1 MEYHIQ
7 KVTQAFKW
15 NEVTYIRMYDLT
27 RNSKIQSYIQNICS
41 AEPYFFFFLITF
53 WRALSLVCSVWR
65 LISDKAFSSWRVR
78 LAFSLDF
85 SSSLSCKHEQIQS
98 TDNHS
103 SPNLILEQ
111 WATSDI
117 KSNRKPTQTN
127 PLHCSDATPPLSL
140 LHWPSTLDFAHRHH
154 VVFWNTHITCI
165 SNRFKSLTCI
175 EIQTLWYLV
184 ILYIGSNTKRK
195 KSLIPFIFKE

>member
-1 MEYHIQ
+1 
-7 KVTQAFKW
+7 
-15 NEVTYIRMYDLT
+15 MYDLT

-41 AEPYFFFFLITF
+41 AERHFFFYKDHSFTF

-65 LISDKAFSSWRVR
+65 LISDKAFSNWRVR

-103 SPNLILEQ
+103 SPNSILEQ

-140 LHWPSTLDFAHRHH
+140 LHWPSTLDSAHQHH
-154 VVFWNTHITCI
+154 VVFCNTHITCI

-184 ILYIGSNTKRK
+184 ILYIGSDTKRK
-195 KSLIPFIFKE
+195 KIINTFYL

>member
-7 KVTQAFKW
+7 KATQAFKW
-15 NEVTYIRMYDLT
+15 NEVTYIRMYDFT

-41 AEPYFFFFLITF
+41 AEPYYSFFFLITF

-65 LISDKAFSSWRVR
+65 LISDKAFSNWRVR

-85 SSSLSCKHEQIQS
+85 SSNLSCRHKHNQS

-117 KSNRKPTQTN
+117 KSNRKPTQRN

-140 LHWPSTLDFAHRHH
+140 LHWPSTLDSAHQHH
-154 VVFWNTHITCI
+154 VVFCNTHITCI

-184 ILYIGSNTKRK
+184 ILYIGSDTKRK
-195 KSLIPFIFKE
+195 KIINTFYL

>member
-1 MEYHIQ
+1 
-7 KVTQAFKW
+7 
-15 NEVTYIRMYDLT
+15 MYDLT

-41 AEPYFFFFLITF
+41 AERHFFFYKDHSFTF

-65 LISDKAFSSWRVR
+65 LISDKAFSNWRVR

-103 SPNLILEQ
+103 SPNSILEQ

-117 KSNRKPTQTN
+117 KSNRKPTQRN
-127 PLHCSDATPPLSL
+127 PLHCSDAIPPLSL
-140 LHWPSTLDFAHRHH
+140 LHWPSTLDSAHQHH
-154 VVFWNTHITCI
+154 VVFCNTHITCI

-184 ILYIGSNTKRK
+184 ILYTCIGSNTKRK
-195 KSLIPFIFKE
+195 KIINTFYL